1 MTHERTWRRM
11 AGTGVATAVMALA
24 VGAAGAI
31 EAPPIDLVPD
41 PIDGEAVYVPWTADG
56 TMGITIDGDLA
67 DWNGL
72 PTIVT
77 TDGPMPSTD
86 PATTGELTWSVVAEG
101 SQLYVSATITD
112 SSIIAG
118 THEDGFWNE
127 DSIEIFLNTT
137 DDLDTTTYAPGIG
150 QVRFS
155 AVDIGN
161 SDPAALTLSGT
172 GADTFDVEGFV
183 VETPDGWGLE
193 AVIDFSEWL
202 TPTHGLSIG
211 FQVHANGASTLDRDL
226 KLIWSN
232 ADTDDLS
239 FDDPSVFGTA
249 VFFELGQDD
258 VPAPAERVDPAVT
271 ATTEG
276 ETTSTTE
283 VTETTPPGDDPTT
296 DDPTTDN
303 PTSDATTT
311 DATTTDDTAVVDGEQ
326 APADGATDD
335 SDGSDI
341 SPVWLGLLALGGLA
355 LIAFGVSRLRSSDDG
370 VGSDPE

>member
-1 MTHERTWRRM
+1 MTHERTWRRT
-11 AGTGVATAVMALA
+11 AGTGVATAVMAFA

-31 EAPPIDLVPD
+31 EAPAIDQVPG
-41 PIDGEAVYVPWTADG
+41 PIDGEAVYVPWTAEG

-67 DWNGL
+67 EWSDL

-86 PATTGELTWSVVAEG
+86 PTTDGELTWSVVAEG
-101 SQLYVSATITD
+101 SKLYVSATITD

-118 THEDGFWNE
+118 THEDGYWNE

-137 DDLDTTTYAPGIG
+137 SDLDATTYAPGIG

-161 SDPAALTLSGT
+161 TDPTALTLSGT
-172 GADTFDVEGFV
+172 GADTFDVEGLV

-258 VPAPAERVDPAVT
+258 VPVPAERVDPAVT
-271 ATTEG
+271 ATTED
-276 ETTSTTE
+276 ETTSTTG
-283 VTETTPPGDDPTT
+283 TTT
-296 DDPTTDN
+296 DD
-303 PTSDATTT
+303 TTT
-311 DATTTDDTAVVDGEQ
+311 DDSVSDDSAPDDSAPDDGTTTDDTAVVVGGDEQ
-326 APADGATDD
+326 APADD
-335 SDGSDI
+335 SSDSTI
-341 SPVWLGLLALGGLA
+341 SPLWLALLALGGLA
-355 LIAFGVSRLRSSDDG
+355 LIVFGVSRLRSSDDG